1 VGRGSVLEEPGEL
14 MKELGGE
21 RRKGIEPWPSD
32 ERRGGRRGRWS
43 GRGDGERG
51 IEKVRE
57 EAEGEEV
64 G

>member
-14 MKELGGE
+14 TKELGGE

-43 GRGDGERG
+43 GRGDR
-51 IEKVRE
+51 EK
-57 EAEGEEV
+57 EG
-64 G
+64 